1 MHPFYGPNSQFL
13 ADRDR
18 VSKVTGVVTM
28 AAYLAFWAGAVT
40 IALRELD
47 ERFPKGGSVPGQG
60 QDAMSV
66 LRLRYARG
74 EIDRDQFV
82 TMRRDLASEEPG
94 PG

>member
-18 VSKVTGVVTM
+18 ASKVTGVVTM
-28 AAYLAFWAGAVT
+28 AAYLVFWAGTVT
-40 IALRELD
+40 IALRELN
-47 ERFPKGGSVPGQG
+47 ERFPKGGSAAGQG

-82 TMRRDLASEEPG
+82 AMRRELSGDEQG